1 MGLRRVT
8 SARTLTVQPM
18 TNPVSN
24 SEIDYENHDPYLSV
38 ISEHAETVGEA
49 MLATSQAAATFLKS
63 RDPDDLPAAAD
74 AFAAVA
80 DSAARFETALDGVT
94 CPGYLRGVDADTRTA
109 IQTMMDAGRRG
120 AEGARAHDGGLIDS
134 AASMLD
140 DAADEIRAASG
151 RITDWRS
158 GAARP

>member
-1 MGLRRVT
+1 VT
-8 SARTLTVQPM
+8 SAGRLIVASV
-18 TNPVSN
+18 TNPVSK
-24 SEIDYENHDPYLSV
+24 SEIDYKNHDPYLSV
-38 ISEHAETVGEA
+38 ISDHAEIVGEA

-80 DSAARFETALDGVT
+80 DSAASFETALDGVT
-94 CPGYLRGVDADTRTA
+94 CPAYLKGADADTREA
-109 IQTMMDAGRRG
+109 IETMVNAGRRG
-120 AEGARAHDGGLIDS
+120 AEGTRVHDPGRIDS

-140 DAADEIRAASG
+140 DAADEIRAVSG

-158 GAARP
+158 GAARPQ